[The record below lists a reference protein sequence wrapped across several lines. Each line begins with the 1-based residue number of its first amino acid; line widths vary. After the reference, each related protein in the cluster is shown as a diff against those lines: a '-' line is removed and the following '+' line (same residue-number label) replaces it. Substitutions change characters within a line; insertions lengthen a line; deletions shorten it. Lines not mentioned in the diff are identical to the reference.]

1 MSFNTIRRHNLVD
14 IENQIIFLVA
24 KFRPIVVTKSNNIA
38 EFFLANLEQHR
49 SMKEALVKPNKKTL
63 EEIIVYL
70 KVLNY

>member
-1 MSFNTIRRHNLVD
+1 
-14 IENQIIFLVA
+14 LVA
-24 KFRPIVVTKSNNIA
+24 KFRPILVTNSNNIA

-49 SMKEALVKPNKKTL
+49 SMKETLVKPNKKTL